1 MSASADERVVP
12 LPPARGAD
20 RHAADEARLVW
31 LRRAIWAVLFAG
43 VLAFLVQGADNPP
56 DPLLEPAPG
65 ASTTID
71 AELEPRIEVEDEL
84 GSALPATTLAL
95 PPSTVARSS
104 TSSSAPAPAREAASA
119 SAPAPAPPSPSP
131 PARARVDAASPTS
144 TVVRRPLPGFGQ
156 TAFRVTDARGGVVDG
171 VALLA
176 DDQSSRQRG
185 LMEQSDLRG
194 YDAMVFRFP
203 SPTTGTFFM
212 RNTRIP
218 LSIAFF
224 DLQGRFVS
232 AADMAPCPDQVEECP
247 SYSAARPYV
256 HAVEVAQGDLSRF
269 GIGPGSVLSFPS

>member
-1 MSASADERVVP
+1 MSASADERVDRVA
-12 LPPARGAD
+12 PARRARPD
-20 RHAADEARLVW
+20 AADEARLVW
-31 LRRAIWAVLFAG
+31 LRRAVWAVLLAG

-56 DPLLEPAPG
+56 DPLLVPAPD
-65 ASTTID
+65 TTTTTTTTAD
-71 AELEPRIEVEDEL
+71 LEARIEVEDER

-95 PPSTVARSS
+95 APSTVARSS

-119 SAPAPAPPSPSP
+119 PAPALAPPTTP
-131 PARARVDAASPTS
+131 PPLDAASP

-176 DDQSSRQRG
+176 ADQPSRQRG

-224 DLQGRFVS
+224 DLHGRFVS
-232 AADMAPCPDQVEECP
+232 AADMEPCPDDVADCP
-247 SYSAARPYV
+247 TYAAARPYL
-256 HAVEVAQGDLSRF
+256 HAVEVAQGDLARF
-269 GIGPGSVLSFPS
+269 GIGPGSVLSFPSP